1 MNPWLFLK
9 QGIQH
14 LLFLD
19 DHTQLR
25 HFCLY
30 LRDLVWGFC
39 FRVLPAK
46 MKGETWNKD
55 PWPSYLLP
63 RLCFWVTTRPSQPCT
78 SQHVHIL
85 HGLLMHLS
93 WPTSLSFDL
102 SSPWV
107 MALSVGLSWPS
118 FSQWALQPPLHPA
131 GPGSGSLPGCFQTCW
146 CFQAVGTLLPA
157 APALLQLRCE
167 HCYGPSR
174 AATDS
179 GPSATALQCLGLP
192 GSTCQNNMNKRA
204 LIPFFPLQQKH
215 TAHILPVSQEQMGC

>member
-1 MNPWLFLK
+1 MITLSWDTFAF
-9 QGIQH
+9 IWE
-14 LLFLD
+14 
-19 DHTQLR
+19 T
-25 HFCLY
+25 LY
-30 LRDLVWGFC
+30 EAFALEF
-39 FRVLPAK
+39 
-46 MKGETWNKD
+46 
-55 PWPSYLLP
+55 YLLKWKGKLGTRTLDP
-63 RLCFWVTTRPSQPCT
+63 ATCCLDFASESPLGPPNPAHHSMFTSYMACSCTCPDPLLCPC
-78 SQHVHIL
+78 
-85 HGLLMHLS
+85 G
-93 WPTSLSFDL
+93 L

-146 CFQAVGTLLPA
+146 CFRAVGTLLPA

-204 LIPFFPLQQKH
+204 LIPSFPLQQKH
-215 TAHILPVSQEQMGC
+215 TAHVLPVSQEQMGC